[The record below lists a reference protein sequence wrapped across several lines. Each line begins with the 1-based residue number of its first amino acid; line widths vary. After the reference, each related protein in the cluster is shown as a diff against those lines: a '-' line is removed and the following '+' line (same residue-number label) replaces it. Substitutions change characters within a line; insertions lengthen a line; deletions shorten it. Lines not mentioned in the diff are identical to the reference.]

1 MQFNQHIAKSLIML
15 LVGISCMSCHQVS
28 SNVGNLQTA
37 EIQTEKETHLFQ
49 DKSKPASH
57 LEIKFTYIADGK
69 DVRMKDSLNRL
80 LTEKAL
86 GEKYRLLAALEAV
99 EQYATDYGKTYC
111 NDLESTYLE
120 DVKDVEEEVVKG
132 WYSYEET
139 IESAIERY
147 DKNLLVYRVNSY
159 DYTGGPH
166 GIYGS
171 LYTNIDLHTLRIIQL
186 KDLFK
191 SDYESELATLIC
203 LQLMKDMEV
212 DNMEDLQEL
221 GYGYMEEITP
231 TENFI
236 IEKEGIL
243 FVYNI
248 YDIAPY
254 ALGITSVLVP
264 YDTLKPLL
272 NTDYLIIKEQL

>member
-248 YDIAPY
+248 YEIAPY

>member
-1 MQFNQHIAKSLIML
+1 MHFNQHIAKSLIML

-28 SNVGNLQTA
+28 SKVGNLQTA
-37 EIQTEKETHLFQ
+37 EVQTEKETHLFQ

-57 LEIKFTYIADGK
+57 LEIKFTYIADSK

-86 GEKYRLLAALEAV
+86 GEKYRLLAASEAV

-171 LYTNIDLHTLRIIQL
+171 LYTNIDLHTLRVIQL

-191 SDYESELATLIC
+191 SDCEAELATLIC
-203 LQLMKDMEV
+203 QQLMKDMEV

-248 YDIAPY
+248 YEIAPY

>member
-1 MQFNQHIAKSLIML
+1 MHFNQHIAKSLIML
-15 LVGISCMSCHQVS
+15 LVGISGMSCHQAS
-28 SNVGNLQTA
+28 SNAGNLQTA

-57 LEIKFTYIADGK
+57 LDVKFTYITDGK

-86 GEKYRLLAALEAV
+86 GEKYRLLPASEAV

-111 NDLESTYLE
+111 NDLESTYLD

-132 WYSYEET
+132 WYSYEES

-147 DKNLLVYRVNSY
+147 DKNLLVYRVNTY

-171 LYTNIDLHTLRIIQL
+171 LYTNIDLHTLRVIQL
-186 KDLFK
+186 KDLFRPG
-191 SDYESELATLIC
+191 YEAELTTLIC
-203 LQLMKDMEV
+203 QQLMKDVEV
-212 DNMEDLQEL
+212 DNMEELQEL
-221 GYGYMEEITP
+221 GYGYMEAITP

-236 IEKEGIL
+236 IQKDGIL

-248 YDIAPY
+248 YEIAPY

-264 YDTLKPLL
+264 YDALKPLL
-272 NTDYLIIKEQL
+272 NIDYLIIKEQL

>member
-1 MQFNQHIAKSLIML
+1 MHFNQHIAKSLIML
-15 LVGISCMSCHQVS
+15 LVGICCMSCHQAS
-28 SNVGNLQTA
+28 SKAGNLQTA
-37 EIQTEKETHLFQ
+37 EVQTEKETHLFQ

-57 LEIKFTYIADGK
+57 LEIKFTYIADSK

-86 GEKYRLLAALEAV
+86 GEKYRLLPATEAV
-99 EQYATDYGKTYC
+99 EQYATDYGETYC
-111 NDLESTYLE
+111 NDLESTYLD

-132 WYSYEET
+132 WYSYEQT

-171 LYTNIDLHTLRIIQL
+171 LYTNIDLHTLRVIQL

-191 SDYESELATLIC
+191 SGYEAELATLIC
-203 LQLMKDMEV
+203 QQLMKDMEV
-212 DNMEDLQEL
+212 DNMEELKEL

-236 IEKEGIL
+236 IQEEGIL

-248 YDIAPY
+248 YEIAPY